1 MSKNAI
7 QKIVL
12 LSLAA
17 VLLCV
22 YILQLSIGGKSKTQ
36 TLTTKEEITSLELC
50 TGNEQS
56 NTLILSK
63 NGDKYIVSNAD
74 GSETYDADVITAGS
88 LFDNIKEIHI
98 LGNAAK
104 LSSANEERFG
114 LDQNSRITVKVMA
127 GDKII
132 RTVTIGKNSSSGS
145 QSYLTV
151 DDSNQ
156 ILICSSS
163 MHTIYAVTLDSLRT
177 KDVYSI
183 PEDTITQISVDSP
196 DGSFT
201 VNKTQQTA
209 ATTSTDSNGD
219 EISIP
224 GSLWTL
230 TNSSDTENTP
240 ELNQDEVNGWAVYIS
255 SLNAASWVDEKTFNQ
270 ATSQKGTLTFI
281 ANGITYKIQFFDIDG
296 DENQVLCSANVIPYR
311 FYVSKYLAKK
321 FIRTLS
327 NISSGGEDD

>member
-1 MSKNAI
+1 MSRNAI

-22 YILQLSIGGKSKTQ
+22 YIIQLSIGGKSKTQ
-36 TLTTKEEITSLELC
+36 TLTIKEEITSLELC
-50 TGNEQS
+50 TGSEQS
-56 NTLILSK
+56 NTIILNK
-63 NGDKYIVSNAD
+63 NEDKYTISNAD
-74 GSETYDADVITAGS
+74 GSETYDADTITASS

-114 LDQNSRITVKVMA
+114 LDQNSRITVKVKA
-127 GDKII
+127 GDKTV
-132 RTVTIGKNSSSGS
+132 RTVCIGKNSSSGN

-156 ILICSSS
+156 ILICSTS
-163 MHTIYAVTLDSLRT
+163 MHSIYATTMDSLRT

-183 PEDTITQISVDSP
+183 PEDTITQISVDSV

-201 VNKTQQTA
+201 VNKTQQTSS
-209 ATTSTDSNGD
+209 ATGTDANGD

-224 GSLWTL
+224 GSQWTL
-230 TNSSDTENTP
+230 TSSSDAENFP

-255 SLNAASWVDEKTFNQ
+255 SLNASSWVDEKTFNQ
-270 ATSQKGTLTFI
+270 ATTQKGTLTFI
-281 ANGITYKIQFFDIDG
+281 SNGITYKIQFFDIDG
-296 DENQVLCSANVIPYR
+296 EENQVLCSVNVSPYR
-311 FYVSKYLAKK
+311 FYVSKYIAHK

-327 NISSGGEDD
+327 DISSGGEDD